1 MIAEQLAK
9 EFNMRAKEV
18 DATITLLD
26 EGNTIPFIARYRK
39 DQTGALDDQ
48 RLRAFADAL
57 QKKRQLEERRAD
69 VSRLIDEQGKLT
81 EKLKAAI
88 AAAETVTALDDIYR
102 PYRPKRKTRASE
114 ARARGL
120 EPLAK
125 ALLSDATQKE
135 LDALA
140 AQLAGDNDEPLD
152 LSAAYQGACDIIAE
166 DFAER
171 ADVRSVLRNHL
182 ARHLVLES
190 RPGKAP
196 DARYTEYEDYQ
207 EALAEMP
214 AHRVLAINRA
224 ERADALQVSG
234 FIDEERIVDVLYHEL
249 IRGINPTAKERLRA
263 TAHDAWKRL
272 LRPSLEKEVR
282 RERSIWAEDESI
294 DLFRSNLRELLLA
307 AVISG
312 HRVLGFDPGYRNGCK
327 LAVVDATGA
336 YLDSAV
342 IYPTKPRSDEAGSAK
357 ILADLVR
364 RHGVDLIA
372 IGNGTASR
380 ESERFVA
387 KVVEEEGL
395 DCAWIIVSEAGASV
409 YSASE
414 AAAEE
419 FPDLD
424 VAVRSAVSIARRVQ
438 DPLAELVKIDPK
450 AIGVGQYQH
459 DVDQKKLASALDAVV
474 EDCVNYVG
482 VDLNTA
488 SVELLTHIA
497 GLSKGVAKEIVLW
510 RNENGRFINRKNL
523 LKVKKL
529 GPKTFEQCAGF
540 LRISDGDEPLDNT
553 QVHPESYSKV
563 RDLAKRY
570 HLPPSPQ
577 LAKIA
582 AGEDIHKLADSLD
595 LGPETLRDILEALQ
609 KPGRDPRDSMPQPVL
624 RHDLL
629 RIEDLQEGMLLE
641 GVVRNVAAFGAFVD
655 IGLHN
660 DGLVHISEL
669 SERFVKDPR
678 QVVHVGQLVQVRVI
692 TIDAKRGRIGLSM
705 KGVAQPEEATG

>member
-39 DQTGALDDQ
+39 DLTGALDDQ
-48 RLRAFADAL
+48 RLREFADAL

-69 VSRLIDEQGKLT
+69 VARLIDEQGKLT

-88 AAAETVTALDDIYR
+88 AAADTVTALDDIYR
-102 PYRPKRKTRASE
+102 PYRPKRKTRASD

-120 EPLAK
+120 EPLA
-125 ALLSDATQKE
+125 ATLLSDASGSE

-140 AQLAGDNDEPLD
+140 EQLAGANDELAD
-152 LSAAYQGACDIIAE
+152 AAAAYQGACDIIAE
-166 DFAER
+166 ELAER
-171 ADVRSVLRNHL
+171 ADVRSALRNHL

-190 RPGKAP
+190 RPGKEP
-196 DARYTEYEDYQ
+196 DDRYAEYEEYS
-207 EALAEMP
+207 EALAKMP

-224 ERADALQVSG
+224 ERADALAVSG
-234 FIDEERIVDVLYHEL
+234 DIDEDRIAEVLYREL
-249 IRGINPTAKERLRA
+249 IRGINPAAKERLQA
-263 TAHDAWKRL
+263 TARDAWKRL

-307 AVISG
+307 APLAG
-312 HRVLGFDPGYRNGCK
+312 HTVLGFDPGYRNGCK

-336 YLDSAV
+336 HLDDAV
-342 IYPTKPRSDEAGSAK
+342 IYPTKPRSDEVRSAK
-357 ILADLVR
+357 VLTDLVR

-395 DCAWIIVSEAGASV
+395 DCAWLIVSEAGASV

-474 EDCVNYVG
+474 EDCVNHVG

-510 RNENGRFINRKNL
+510 RNENGRFTNRKNL

-540 LRISDGDEPLDNT
+540 LRIAEGDEPLDNT
-553 QVHPESYSKV
+553 QVHPESYGKV
-563 RDLAKRY
+563 RDLAQRY
-570 HLPPSPQ
+570 NLPPSPE
-577 LAKIA
+577 LAKA
-582 AGEDIHKLADSLD
+582 AAQEDVHKLAETLD
-595 LGPETLRDILEALQ
+595 VGPATLRDILDALQ
-609 KPGRDPRDSMPQPVL
+609 KPGRDPRDAMPQPVL

-629 RIEDLQEGMLLE
+629 RLEDLQEGMLLE

-655 IGLHN
+655 IGLHD

-669 SERFVKDPR
+669 ADRFVKDPR

-692 TIDAKRGRIGLSM
+692 SIDAKRGRIGLSM
-705 KGVAQPEEATG
+705 KGIPQPEEATG